1 MQDCISSESSEWHL
15 TPRSEAPEK
24 ELSTL
29 KTLYFHPST
38 GMLRS
43 FVWEKNAEPLPE
55 VDSQYSAHAC
65 IIDTDEEGKHGSE
78 LYSRR
83 TE

>member
-1 MQDCISSESSEWHL
+1 M
-15 TPRSEAPEK
+15 
-24 ELSTL
+24 

-43 FVWEKNAEPLPE
+43 LVWEKNAEPLPE